1 MLMKELQLDE
11 FDDPLSNLSLRSTFV
26 KVNKYSELEEK
37 ESFEVREKLS

>member
-26 KVNKYSELEEK
+26 KVNKYSELEEMG
-37 ESFEVREKLS
+37 SFEVREKLS